1 MINRVINQPQIP
13 VSSDYTNYRSEN
25 TDLNLRRQQSFA
37 EILNEHL
44 KPTEL
49 SFSAHAMNRLEQRN
63 IQLNQQDKDKLEDA
77 VNRIAQKGG
86 KESLILMDNLA
97 FVVNIPNR
105 TVITAM
111 DQGTVKEN
119 IYTQI
124 DSAMIIN
131 S

>member
-1 MINRVINQPQIP
+1 MINRIINQPPIP
-13 VSSDYTNYRSEN
+13 LSSEYSASKPEQQ
-25 TDLNLRRQQSFA
+25 DLNLKRQQSFA
-37 EILNEHL
+37 ELLQGHL

-63 IQLNQQDKDKLEDA
+63 IQLNQTEKDKLEDA
-77 VNRIAQKGG
+77 VNKIAQKGG
-86 KESLILMDNLA
+86 KESLIVMDNMA

-111 DQGTVKEN
+111 DQSSVKDN

-131 S
+131 Q